1 MTIVEDIWNEILSES
16 ENKISLEPESK
27 SLFQKRILSH
37 DGLDGSL
44 SAKLADDL
52 STKEYSSEILEKKFN
67 EVFSKPDFLEKAV
80 IDLKAVKERDPAS
93 SGFVFTL
100 LFSKG
105 FAALQAHR
113 VANFFIFWMLS

>member
-27 SLFQKRILSH
+27 SRFQKRILSH
-37 DGLDGSL
+37 DGLDGSM

-67 EVFSKPDFLEKAV
+67 CNDNVLVPCL
-80 IDLKAVKERDPAS
+80 RH
-93 SGFVFTL
+93 
-100 LFSKG
+100 LF
-105 FAALQAHR
+105 
-113 VANFFIFWMLS
+113 